1 VCCERQV
8 KAALRKEFDIISA
21 RQRSSQHENHTGTK
35 HTDFDVQAN
44 LAVTSCWKA
53 EFHCLPAQPFFHAI
67 DIINPFLI
75 FSLY

>member
-1 VCCERQV
+1 M
-8 KAALRKEFDIISA
+8 
-21 RQRSSQHENHTGTK
+21 GTK

-44 LAVTSCWKA
+44 PAMTSRWKA
-53 EFHCLPAQPFFHAI
+53 EFHCLPDQPFFHAI